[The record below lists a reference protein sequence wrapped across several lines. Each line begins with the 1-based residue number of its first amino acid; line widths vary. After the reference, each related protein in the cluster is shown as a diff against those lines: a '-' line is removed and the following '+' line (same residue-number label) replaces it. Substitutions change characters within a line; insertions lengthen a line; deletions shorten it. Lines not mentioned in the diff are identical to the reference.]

1 MTSSVP
7 PAPPFPD
14 PPPPAP
20 PARPPLQ
27 RSRSDRVLGGV
38 AGGLADYTGIDALLW
53 RVAFVA
59 LTLAGGTGVL
69 VYALLWLLTPAAPAV
84 PGAPAPRSAAPP
96 APRSPVPRITVAG
109 LLIVVGV
116 LVLLS
121 RLGDWDPGPRGFLG
135 TALLV
140 VGLGLL
146 ALSVTGVR
154 RGRGGLIA
162 LGVLLSFALA
172 AASAEPWED
181 VEGGIGD
188 RTYRPLSA
196 ESVRP
201 VYHLGV
207 GDTLLDLSRVDLS
220 DLDDPIETRVDAGVG
235 DVDVLVPRSADVRV
249 EVDSGIGRVE
259 VLDGDS
265 GGGFSAGEGP
275 ESWAGDGDPEIVLT
289 IHAGIGDVE
298 VDRA

>member
-1 MTSSVP
+1 MTSAVP

-84 PGAPAPRSAAPP
+84 PGAPARRAAGPP

-140 VGLGLL
+140 VGLGLV

-154 RGRGGLIA
+154 RGRGGLIG

-181 VEGGIGD
+181 VDGGIGD
-188 RTYRPLSA
+188 RSYRPATA

-207 GDTLLDLSRVDLS
+207 GDTLLDLSRVDVS
-220 DLDDPIETRVDAGVG
+220 DLDEPIETRVDAGIGNVE
-235 DVDVLVPRSADVRV
+235 VLVPDSADVRV
-249 EVDSGIGRVE
+249 EVESGIGDVD
-259 VLDGDS
+259 VLDLDDS
-265 GGGFSAGEGP
+265 GGFSAGEGSA
-275 ESWAGDGDPEIVLT
+275 SWTGDGDPEIVLT
-289 IHAGIGDVE
+289 IHAGLGDVE